1 MQLNKVGIGLI
12 AFFGPAG
19 AAFAVIPILA
29 GAPGEVAGILASI
42 GVIWVLVAAGLFW
55 YARRQKEKAARNDWI
70 FQQGLRGTVTVLAAG
85 SSATVNEMPLMS
97 LRLELEVPGHGTR
110 EVKRREIMPVFA
122 ASRMEPGLVLA
133 VYANPQDPDEFV
145 LVW

>member
-12 AFFGPAG
+12 AFFGLAG
-19 AAFAVIPILA
+19 AAFAIVPVLA

-42 GVIWVLVAAGLFW
+42 GVIWVLVAGGLLW
-55 YARRQKEKAARNDWI
+55 YAKHQEKKAAHDDWI
-70 FQQGLRGTVTVLAAG
+70 FRQGLRGTATMLSAG
-85 SSATVNEMPLMS
+85 SSAEVNEMPLMS
-97 LRLELEVPGHGTR
+97 LRLELDVPGHGTR

-122 ASRMEPGLVLA
+122 ASRMEPGLVLP
-133 VYANPQDPDEFV
+133 VYVNPTDPSDFV